1 MREVD
6 NSEDILDI
14 RDVFKRIE
22 ELEEELEQIEEIENE
37 IESLDPDEDKE
48 EIRTATEN
56 LEKLEEELS
65 DEKEELKIL
74 MSFVEDF
81 EGYGGDE
88 QWRGSWYPGTLVRE
102 SYWEDFAEQ
111 ECKDLGYIAD
121 DFPSWIEIDWEQ
133 TADNIK
139 VDYTSGEFDGVTYW
153 GR

>member
-1 MREVD
+1 MREVN

-22 ELEEELEQIEEIENE
+22 ELEEELEQITELEDE
-37 IESLDPDEDKE
+37 IESLDPDEDRK
-48 EIRTATEN
+48 EIRTATDN
-56 LEKLEEELS
+56 LKKLRKELES
-65 DEKEELKIL
+65 EDEELKIL

-88 QWRGSWYPGTLVRE
+88 EWRGNWYPLTLVRD
-102 SYWEDFAEQ
+102 SYWEDFAE
-111 ECKDLGYIAD
+111 ELCEDSGYIPT
-121 DFPSWIEIDWEQ
+121 DFPSWIEIDWEK

-139 VDYTSGEFDGVTYW
+139 VDYTSGKFDGVTYW